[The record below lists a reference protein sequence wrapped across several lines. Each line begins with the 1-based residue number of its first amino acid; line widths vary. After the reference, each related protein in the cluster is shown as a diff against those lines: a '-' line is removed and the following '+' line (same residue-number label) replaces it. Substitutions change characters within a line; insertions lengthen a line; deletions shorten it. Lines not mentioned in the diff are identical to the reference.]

1 MKKNII
7 FSLLSIAALAMV
19 TITFT
24 ACGGDDNDDITGGD
38 TSVGVHRV
46 DIQFSSSAV
55 HSSVGTYIY
64 GMKAGSSMS
73 NIITSNL
80 YENGQQLPL
89 DATTHLWECNAIRD
103 ISVKTE
109 SGCVGIMASVILMAK
124 WGVSATPEDITI
136 TCVGYVNDKRMY
148 TKVYTL
154 PAGKKTISISFSTS
168 EGGTSGYVIDNE
180 IVE

>member
-1 MKKNII
+1 MKKNIFI
-7 FSLLSIAALAMV
+7 TLMMLVMVALTSV
-19 TITFT
+19 SFT
-24 ACGGDDNDDITGGD
+24 ACGGDDDDNNGVD
-38 TSVGVHRV
+38 TAIGVHRV

-64 GMKAGSSMS
+64 GLKAGSSMN
-73 NIITSNL
+73 NIVTSNL

-89 DATTHLWECNAIRD
+89 DATTHIWECNTVRD

-109 SGCVGIMASVILMAK
+109 NGCVGIMASVVLMAQ
-124 WGVSATPEDITI
+124 WGVSAMPEDITI

-168 EGGTSGYVIDNE
+168 DGGTSGYVIDNE
-180 IVE
+180 IME